1 MGQIRTDANT
11 HTRCPH
17 VINASQPLAHFPST
31 HPPLPNR
38 SPHPHHRCPHVTLA
52 FSPHSQPP
60 PSPPMP
66 FPLPFSPPAAPT
78 LTTDALRSLLLS
90 RGLPPTAL
98 RNARGGPLHLSPRP
112 LFAALSPEAQL
123 RAFAPA
129 PSHARKAILATNIAE
144 TSVTVSGVRYVIDA
158 GLVKSRG
165 YSARMGAE
173 SLLVVPVSR
182 AQAVQRSGRAGRE
195 APGVAFRL
203 YTEETFVRELA
214 EVRGWEW
221 GVGGLFE

>member
-1 MGQIRTDANT
+1 M
-11 HTRCPH
+11 
-17 VINASQPLAHFPST
+17 
-31 HPPLPNR
+31 
-38 SPHPHHRCPHVTLA
+38 
-52 FSPHSQPP
+52 
-60 PSPPMP
+60 
-66 FPLPFSPPAAPT
+66 
-78 LTTDALRSLLLS
+78 
-90 RGLPPTAL
+90 
-98 RNARGGPLHLSPRP
+98 HLSPRP

-214 EVRGWEW
+214 ERYPHLRKVLEKVTTVLQVRM
-221 GVGGLFE
+221 VRVLVRVLACCR

>member
-1 MGQIRTDANT
+1 M
-11 HTRCPH
+11 
-17 VINASQPLAHFPST
+17 
-31 HPPLPNR
+31 
-38 SPHPHHRCPHVTLA
+38 
-52 FSPHSQPP
+52 
-60 PSPPMP
+60 
-66 FPLPFSPPAAPT
+66 
-78 LTTDALRSLLLS
+78 
-90 RGLPPTAL
+90 
-98 RNARGGPLHLSPRP
+98 HLSPRP

-214 EVRGWEW
+214 EVRVCGCVGGVDARHVCEGAGGGEGV
-221 GVGGLFE
+221 GVGGGRFV